1 MGLDSMYY
9 FFTGVKRHARF
20 LAVQKEIY
28 PTKQAVELVKASETY
43 WSSRSLQMDRFLC
56 RFDCILNTLA
66 AMFEDDRDTDTKLK
80 AMSLLKTI
88 QNKKNVILLG
98 FLNKRFD

>member
-1 MGLDSMYY
+1 MYSFY
-9 FFTGVKRHARF
+9 TGVKRHARF

-28 PTKQAVELVKASETY
+28 PTIQAVELVKASETR

-66 AMFEDDRDTDTKLK
+66 MFEDDRDTDTKLK
-80 AMSLLKTI
+80 AIVAENNPK
-88 QNKKNVILLG
+88 
-98 FLNKRFD
+98 